1 MRFPCKAPALIE
13 PLIVCFFSIILFS
26 SFSWHKLSC
35 VILSQVLGLEW
46 VQENISKFGGDPAKV
61 SQTLFF
67 PYMLIHLTHKSQTS
81 QRLTAPIFLPTN
93 ISEKLKSIQ
102 GPVIFI
108 FFIFSIS
115 HHFKR
120 FNSHTFFM
128 RTRGKSIYRR
138 YFRWTKF
145 LNHICTFC
153 SQVTYLCP
161 RSPWFCPN

>member
-1 MRFPCKAPALIE
+1 MIGPKICLQKYSGPYWFPKT
-13 PLIVCFFSIILFS
+13 F
-26 SFSWHKLSC
+26 
-35 VILSQVLGLEW
+35 
-46 VQENISKFGGDPAKV
+46 
-61 SQTLFF
+61 QTLFS

-145 LNHICTFC
+145 VKSGWPYLYFLFPGHLDFVPANQFLIPGHHIWRERGRDECDEPCAEVIKT
-153 SQVTYLCP
+153 
-161 RSPWFCPN
+161 RI